1 MSPADAPPRRIAA
14 QPLTREG
21 FLPYGDLIAPGT
33 LDGASINAGSAQRYD
48 GLTSLDLSDHG
59 GAACLALF
67 RTQGVAAA
75 EPVLLQVFERHLL
88 GSQTFVPLGA
98 GRCLCVVTSGGDTPD
113 ESAICAFVVEPGQG
127 ITLRRGVWHHPLI
140 TLGPADVLVIERRA
154 AQVDCEIYPISGRI
168 VVVAGSD
175 SDPAGIRRN
184 SNDETR

>member
-1 MSPADAPPRRIAA
+1 MSPADGQPRRIVA

-48 GLTSLDLSDHG
+48 GLTSLDLTDHG

-67 RTQGVAAA
+67 HTKGVAAA
-75 EPVLLQVFERHLL
+75 VPVPLQVFERHLL

-98 GRCLCVVTSGGDTPD
+98 GRCLCVVTGGGDAPD
-113 ESAICAFVVEPGQG
+113 EAAIHAFVVEPGQG
-127 ITLRRGVWHHPLI
+127 ITLRRGIWHHPLI
-140 TLGPADVLVIERRA
+140 TLGAADVLVIERRA
-154 AQVDCEIYPISGRI
+154 AQVDCEIHPISGRI
-168 VVVAGSD
+168 VVFAGGD
-175 SDPAGIRRN
+175 HDAADIRRS